1 MLGAT
6 EIGPNARISVKG
18 EVKRQLSYTMILR
31 SLVLVGEN
39 GVRVQVKI
47 FESYNGSTK
56 YNGCI
61 KGEDDIDW
69 KG

>member
-6 EIGPNARISVKG
+6 EIGPNARITVKG
-18 EVKRQLSYTMILR
+18 EVKRQLSYTMILL
-31 SLVLVGEN
+31 SLVLGEN